1 MRIGSTRRTVTGT
14 TLSST
19 HVCVMPTFSPTI
31 DCCAMAA
38 FPLELIEPHTRWWTA
53 IHANAPPSLFAER
66 SFDEHGRAEHD
77 VMCSPCGSGPDVAG
91 GLHGHRLL

>member
-1 MRIGSTRRTVTGT
+1 MRIGSTRKTVTGT

-38 FPLELIEPHTRWWTA
+38 FSLWAHSVELIEPDTLW
-53 IHANAPPSLFAER
+53 
-66 SFDEHGRAEHD
+66 
-77 VMCSPCGSGPDVAG
+77 
-91 GLHGHRLL
+91 